1 MLRKLNLSMV
11 IAAFSLAGCLGG
23 SGTGTGTGTGTGDG
37 TGDGTSAPSGSWASA
52 PGRRWAVKATPSTTM
67 TTGSGR
73 SRIRSRCLQR
83 VQAEG
88 PPEISTKMHSCQK
101 MRYATVGNVLT
112 ALGVNMAATGA
123 TSAGAIYK
131 AGIQAMGAPN
141 YGARVPES
149 IELTTAGATKLFD
162 IFVQAA
168 PEIIA
173 AFPTTAKKAGAAVAL
188 FDANN
193 KCTADGIAFLQGAPA
208 TQAQIDL
215 LQQRGHV
222 GIDAGHRTDL
232 GGGDAAC
239 SGAHLRITRSEGE
252 HHGNATSIH

>member
-37 TGDGTSAPSGSWASA
+37 TGDQTQAPSGSLGLGAGSTVGGEGNTFDHEGDA
-52 PGRRWAVKATPSTTM
+52 LGPESDPFAV
-67 TTGSGR
+67 
-73 SRIRSRCLQR
+73 LQR

-101 MRYATVGNVLT
+101 MRYTTVGNVLT
-112 ALGVNMAATGA
+112 ALGVNMAATAA
-123 TSAGAIYK
+123 TSAGVLYK
-131 AGIQAMGAPN
+131 GGAQAMGSPN
-141 YGARVPES
+141 YAARVPES
-149 IELTTAGATKLFD
+149 IELTTSGATKLFD

-173 AFPTTAKKAGAAVAL
+173 AFPTTAKKAGAAVTL

-193 KCTADGIAFLQGAPA
+193 KFTSDGIAFLQGAPA

-215 LQQRGHV
+215 LNNV
-222 GIDAGHRTDL
+222 
-232 GGGDAAC
+232 
-239 SGAHLRITRSEGE
+239 
-252 HHGNATSIH
+252 ATSASTPAIGQTLAVATLLAAAHTCE